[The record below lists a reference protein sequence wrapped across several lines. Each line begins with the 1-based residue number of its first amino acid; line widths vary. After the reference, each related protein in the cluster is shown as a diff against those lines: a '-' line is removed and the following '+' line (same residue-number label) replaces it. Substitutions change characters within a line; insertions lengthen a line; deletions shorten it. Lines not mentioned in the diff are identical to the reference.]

1 MFGYVTL
8 IYINNEI
15 LPYFYLSNV
24 RDLEQSHVWMRTTLS
39 YIIYLILLYLSCFS
53 VCDDFY
59 CISYMSDPVHVIF
72 FL

>member
-24 RDLEQSHVWMRTTLS
+24 RDLDKS
-39 YIIYLILLYLSCFS
+39 YVLDVYYIKLYNISNISIFIL
-53 VCDDFY
+53 
-59 CISYMSDPVHVIF
+59 
-72 FL
+72 FLCV

>member
-24 RDLEQSHVWMRTTLS
+24 RDLEQSHVWMCTTLS
-39 YIIYLILLYLSCFS
+39 YIIYLI
-53 VCDDFY
+53 
-59 CISYMSDPVHVIF
+59 
-72 FL
+72 